1 MILNNVDNIMLGA
14 VGVDKVM
21 RGSTKVWERSTGQI
35 FGFHIDPTKANA
47 SQAVSYLADAV
58 GKTPAAMGNT
68 FSYGDW
74 ADAFFMPK
82 PCMLR
87 YDGTVAY
94 YLDKSNYAYREH
106 TDYVSSSVFEYGG
119 FYTGSEPDPAKRGQ
133 PKPIDG
139 DEQQFRY
146 IRDLTYYEI
155 PVGTTTLY
163 GLVKTPIAVSG
174 KGNLTLVYVYQYD
187 ANKSFLAQ
195 SWSGKDSGSSDI
207 FYDKQN
213 LPIPIDPATKYIRI
227 SYGQIW
233 YDGAGSEMLPVIPD
247 PSAFDGQ
254 FIVSNTPILSDISNP
269 EFEGNAMME
278 WSKIW
283 YKFVQGTADG
293 EGEFYCANYK
303 VDNSYHCWCN
313 YDADNNI
320 IDHFYTAIYNGCV
333 IDGKMRSLSGVQL
346 SSNAS
351 DNTTNKSMSNDI
363 AYAEANNSSTDKN
376 WYINVF
382 SDMALITALTMM
394 IFHRIDM
401 NYIVT
406 PGGLA
411 RDATYITGTSDNRG
425 LFYGIPDIASE
436 TKIFG
441 MENYIGY
448 MYRWVA
454 GVSTNKD
461 YEVGLKYTRGT
472 ADGTKAADYNSEGS
486 YYLVDKNKTLP
497 TNFGHITKMWFLE
510 GGIYPRET
518 RDPSEFTDNNRYY
531 NNGYASNVEEGFDYG
546 VLIIRS
552 GNEFDE
558 YDPYQQYPTVGAALT
573 CKPVKGEANN

>member
-1 MILNNVDNIMLGA
+1 MKNRFYKGA
-14 VGVDKVM
+14 FYSGRFGEFNK
-21 RGSTKVWERSTGQI
+21 EESTGQI

-94 YLDKSNYAYREH
+94 YLDP
-106 TDYVSSSVFEYGG
+106 TDY
-119 FYTGSEPDPAKRGQ
+119 TKKA
-133 PKPIDG
+133 DG
-139 DEQQFRY
+139 TASD
-146 IRDLTYYEI
+146 
-155 PVGTTTLY
+155 V
-163 GLVKTPIAVSG
+163 
-174 KGNLTLVYVYQYD
+174 
-187 ANKSFLAQ
+187 ANASFA
-195 SWSGKDSGSSDI
+195 
-207 FYDKQN
+207 
-213 LPIPIDPATKYIRI
+213 
-227 SYGQIW
+227 
-233 YDGAGSEMLPVIPD
+233 
-247 PSAFDGQ
+247 
-254 FIVSNTPILSDISNP
+254 
-269 EFEGNAMME
+269 GNAMME
-278 WSKIW
+278 WPKIW

-293 EGEFYCANYK
+293 EGEFYCADHQ
-303 VDNSYHCWCN
+303 VDSSYHCWCN

-351 DNTTNKSMSNDI
+351 NNTTNKSMSDDI
-363 AYAEANNSSTDKN
+363 AYAEANNSGTNKD

-382 SDMALITALTMM
+382 SDMSLITALTMM

-411 RDATYITGTSDNRG
+411 RDATYTTGTSDDRG
-425 LFYGIPDIASE
+425 LFYGIPDTASE

-454 GVSTNKD
+454 GVGSNTD
-461 YEVGLKYTRGT
+461 REIGLKYTRGS
-472 ADGTKAADYNSEGS
+472 ADGTGISDYDIYAHN
-486 YYLVDKNKTLP
+486 YLVDTDELIP
-497 TNFGHITKMWFLE
+497 ITSGHITKMWFRD

-518 RDPSEFTDNNRYY
+518 REPSSFDPADNDRYY
-531 NNGYASNVEEGFDYG
+531 STGYAMPTDMSSYA
-546 VLIIRS
+546 VLVIRS
-552 GNEFDE
+552 GNEFNR
-558 YDPYQQYPTVGAALT
+558 YSPYEGYSIIGAALT
-573 CKPVKGEANN
+573 CKPKGGYV